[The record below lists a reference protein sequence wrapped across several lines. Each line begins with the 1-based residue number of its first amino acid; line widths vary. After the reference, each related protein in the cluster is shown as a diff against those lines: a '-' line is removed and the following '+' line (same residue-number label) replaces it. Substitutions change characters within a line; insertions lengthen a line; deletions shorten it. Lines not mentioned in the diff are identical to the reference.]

1 MWNGALNPE
10 SLTGSS
16 VPTAR
21 HSPILCSEKEQT
33 PTLKQANQMSGKDSP
48 ASGNAGP
55 DFACPHCSLNS
66 LREFC
71 LWSVSESN
79 PPNKPG
85 LAFLFV
91 VLNCS
96 LACFLTAI
104 LKTKVLLSVSILAVL
119 LLLSLGIAL
128 GLMLQ
133 SLDYRCLKN
142 IY

>member
-1 MWNGALNPE
+1 
-10 SLTGSS
+10 
-16 VPTAR
+16 
-21 HSPILCSEKEQT
+21 
-33 PTLKQANQMSGKDSP
+33 MSGKDSP

-55 DFACPHCSLNS
+55 DFACPHGSLNS
-66 LREFC
+66 LREFY

-91 VLNCS
+91 VLYCR

-104 LKTKVLLSVSILAVL
+104 LKTKVLLSVSILADL
-119 LLLSLGIAL
+119 LLWSLVIAL

-142 IY
+142 IYGLQGGEKVVK